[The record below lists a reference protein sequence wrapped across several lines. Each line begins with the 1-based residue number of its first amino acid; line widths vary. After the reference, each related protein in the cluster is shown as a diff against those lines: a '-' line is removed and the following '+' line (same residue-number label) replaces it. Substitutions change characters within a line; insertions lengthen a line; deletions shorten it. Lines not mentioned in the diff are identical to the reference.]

1 MSNIQRRF
9 ARTRV
14 RLLSAMTTTMGAL
27 TAMH

>member
-1 MSNIQRRF
+1 MSNIQGRF

-14 RLLSAMTTTMGAL
+14 RRLSALTTTTGAL